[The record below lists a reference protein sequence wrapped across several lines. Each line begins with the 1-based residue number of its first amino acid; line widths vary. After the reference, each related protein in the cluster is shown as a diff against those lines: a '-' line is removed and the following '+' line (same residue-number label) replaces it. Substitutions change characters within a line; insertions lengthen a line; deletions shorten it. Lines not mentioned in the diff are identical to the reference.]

1 MSKDKDKVL
10 FQDRTAVKHAAG
22 VDGEF
27 ALELSD
33 EQREA
38 LIKFVETNKRFPSA
52 IELNFKGSV
61 DAKAVFPVTVLVG
74 AMA

>member
-22 VDGEF
+22 VDGEV
-27 ALELSD
+27 ALELS
-33 EQREA
+33 EA